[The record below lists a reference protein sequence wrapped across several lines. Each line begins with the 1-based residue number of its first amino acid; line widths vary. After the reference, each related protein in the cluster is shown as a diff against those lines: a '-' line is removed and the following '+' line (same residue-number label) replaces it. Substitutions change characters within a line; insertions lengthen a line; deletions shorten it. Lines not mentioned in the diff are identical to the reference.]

1 MNKNEFKQAAIQF
14 QLAVHSI
21 KHLLGYVSYS
31 FDQVCFIES
40 GTTKDH
46 EFAATVVNVAWD
58 AWLVQQRKLDAK
70 DKLVIQQGQ
79 AFNDQSQKVK
89 DLEYQL
95 GLDFKLVNPDAV
107 LVLAK
112 VNFSKFHSADQ
123 MRNEIDHLHKAFKKA
138 GKQVIVFDSGY
149 SLEVLTD
156 EQLQAK
162 GLKWI
167 HRGTLQDLKAL

>member
-89 DLEYQL
+89 GLEYQL